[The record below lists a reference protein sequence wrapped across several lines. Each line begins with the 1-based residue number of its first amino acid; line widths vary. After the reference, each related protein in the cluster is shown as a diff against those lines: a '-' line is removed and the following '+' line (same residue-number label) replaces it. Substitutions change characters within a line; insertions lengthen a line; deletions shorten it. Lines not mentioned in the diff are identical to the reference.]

1 MNKNSV
7 WAIMLWNI
15 VSVTCWVALAV
26 IFDKWWIALFALLFI
41 GFPAQVHKYYRI
53 CDKCGAYSEPANSY
67 NEALD
72 KAKAAGWVH
81 FVNGNH
87 DYCPDCAAT
96 MRKSADYIEAI
107 LD

>member
-1 MNKNSV
+1 MNENSV
-7 WAIMLWNI
+7 WAIMLWNL
-15 VSVTCWVALAV
+15 VSITCWVALAV

-53 CDKCGAYSEPANSY
+53 CDKCGKHSEFANSY

-81 FVNGNH
+81 FVEGNL
-87 DYCPDCAAT
+87 DYCAECRAALHNGGVLRET
-96 MRKSADYIEAI
+96 E
-107 LD
+107 